1 MFRYVIC
8 VTCDHLLLSRA
19 LEKQKNWTHRQ
30 AKECVVPCPRLVHCM
45 RFAEPW
51 AGKGEEIQNEL
62 KQNWRNHSTVLFNLW
77 MVHCFMSHSYE
88 LWQSGQCAHDIVSL
102 SDRSK
107 GRIKAW
113 RHRRKQDL
121 TWCIFFFCCC
131 VCWCA
136 KQLQNMHSNT
146 RIVIRISNFVVSDLK
161 TDHSRTETWKILD
174 NPWCFSHSPARW
186 TLAPESRHL
195 ATRGKVGVECPEFI
209 RIPHFLD

>member
-62 KQNWRNHSTVLFNLW
+62 KHNWRNHSTVLFNLW

-121 TWCIFFFCCC
+121 TWCIF
-131 VCWCA
+131 
-136 KQLQNMHSNT
+136 S
-146 RIVIRISNFVVSDLK
+146 FVVAFAGVQNSCKTCIQTRVSWSGFPTLSWVIWKQIIVELK
-161 TDHSRTETWKILD
+161 HGRSSTIPDVFLTPPHGGHLLPSHVTW
-174 NPWCFSHSPARW
+174 
-186 TLAPESRHL
+186 
-195 ATRGKVGVECPEFI
+195 
-209 RIPHFLD
+209 PHVAK